1 MAGVNKVILI
11 GNLGAD
17 PEVRHLEGGNVVA
30 NFNIATSETFTKNG
44 EKVTQ
49 TEWHR
54 IEAWEGL
61 ARVAEQFLKKGN
73 SVYIEGKIRTDT
85 WQDKEGNTK
94 YTTKIRANTLNLLGG
109 KGGGGT
115 TEDALIQQAQTVGSG
130 TASGGFSTQND
141 ESDDLPF

>member
-30 NFNIATSETFTKNG
+30 NFNLATSETYNKNG

-61 ARVAEQFLKKGN
+61 ARVAEQYLKKGN
-73 SVYIEGKIRTDT
+73 SVYIEGKIKTES
-85 WQDKEGNTK
+85 WQDKDGNNR
-94 YTTKIRANTLNLLGG
+94 YTTKIRANTLTMLGG
-109 KGGGGT
+109 KGGGG
-115 TEDALIQQAQTVGSG
+115 TEDALIQQAQSVGANAPS
-130 TASGGFSTQND
+130 AGFSESND
-141 ESDDLPF
+141 ESDNLPF